1 MPELPVAALLVLFA
15 AALAAYGLLARAFR
29 FAAAALEKL
38 PVWLWW
44 LPLTAAMVLLMVLAP
59 SGIPGFIYANF

>member
-1 MPELPVAALLVLFA
+1 MLFA